1 MIILGVK
8 QQQLSSG
15 INCNKFDLLLLLL
28 LGCIYNFLTRGLGLG
43 SGGWVVGIC
52 SRTLVKNLLI
62 IPFDAI
68 FSNNPVL
75 FAHLRQTS
83 QLSPIRY
90 WLQREDK
97 LLHLFDEIS
106 ASLSQSI
113 VQIMLFTLFFSKLV

>member
-8 QQQLSSG
+8 QQQITG
-15 INCNKFDLLLLLL
+15 GNNCNKFDLLLLFD
-28 LGCIYNFLTRGLGLG
+28 CIYNFLTWGLGLG

-113 VQIMLFTLFFSKLV
+113 VQMLLFTLFFSKLV

>member
-8 QQQLSSG
+8 QQQISIG
-15 INCNKFDLLLLLL
+15 NNCNKFDLLLLLD
-28 LGCIYNFLTRGLGLG
+28 CIYNFLTWGLGLG

-52 SRTLVKNLLI
+52 LCTLVKNLLI
-62 IPFDAI
+62 ILFDAI
-68 FSNNPVL
+68 FSNNLVL

-97 LLHLFDEIS
+97 LLNLFDEIS

-113 VQIMLFTLFFSKLV
+113 VQMLLFTLFFSNFV